1 MADKKNL
8 LGLLKS
14 TDEFVVPTIQRDYA
28 QGRDKG
34 SNKDLCEDVRTGLIK
49 SLYDALINDEFLLL
63 DYIYGTNDSNVFY
76 PIDGQQ
82 RLTTLFLLHWYI
94 GKKERINETG
104 ASEFDLLRRFSY
116 EIRDTSKE
124 FCKSLID
131 IDVIFDKDTISN
143 QIKDSSKYHDAYGFD
158 PTVSSMLIV
167 IDTIHNQF
175 KEVNMPLWDRLKKI
189 EFWCLSLEHFGLTD
203 DLFVK
208 MNARGKRLSR
218 FDVFKS
224 DLESNLESKIE
235 KIEHKDGEIWKTWKT
250 EIDNAYLDAYWKMF
264 RFELSERNLFRTI
277 LFYVKGLISAK
288 NISTRYDD
296 LWEIDESNVNYN
308 DVINHV
314 ADPDSDALT
323 RICHLLSNFDAWKKY
338 VDDTGLFVKS
348 GSTEQNNILGYN
360 KVIIF
365 GILYWFSFDDKM
377 LADRNFM
384 EFKRIL
390 ENYVFSLRQP
400 NIRPTK
406 RFYSSSIDNSNVGRA
421 FCFLKKV
428 IDGYSRTVSFNEY
441 VLESDFTEFDYEKE
455 KLSYSSLADNE
466 KEKLSDSSLEDNEK
480 EKSSLEDII
489 DLENVSFLKRN
500 ITNFFFDGKLYLK
513 ESVVKSIA
521 KDEDL
526 INKSLRIIYSYADD
540 RYGKF
545 QDLLMD
551 KTLIM
556 SGHKQLYYKDSND
569 QATAY
574 MHKLSFNADD
584 TDTCAFG
591 DRILTASGDG
601 IYKDIS
607 DCVRKFA
614 SELSQKLNPFQPNVS
629 DANVSDAVNE
639 LLSERIAH
647 SNFADSLNIK
657 WYIVKYEEFFYSKTS
672 TTLSVL
678 RRKNYG
684 GIDDDNVYDMQCLSD
699 DNDFSGK
706 EHYHPF
712 YQALSNKL
720 NNRVTIS
727 TPLRYTGVQIEY
739 AHPCTLS
746 NGWII
751 QINKDGNWFIDFK
764 ESIPTLPIARLTIN
778 SSGLGELDCSGNDS
792 ISMMAAFINA
802 L

>member
-34 SNKDLCEDVRTGLIK
+34 SNKDLCKDVRTGLIE

-94 GKKERINETG
+94 GKKERINETE

-143 QIKDSSKYHDAYGFD
+143 QIKDSSKYHDVYGFD

-224 DLESNLESKIE
+224 DLESKIE
-235 KIEHKDGEIWKTWKT
+235 KIEHKDGETWKR

-264 RFELSERNLFRTI
+264 GFELSERNLFRTI

-296 LWEIDESNVNYN
+296 LWEIDESNVDYN
-308 DVINHV
+308 DVIDQIV
-314 ADPDSDALT
+314 PDSDVVDDPDDLTLT

-421 FCFLKKV
+421 FCFLKEV

-441 VLESDFTEFDYEKE
+441 VLESDFKEFDYEKE
-455 KLSYSSLADNE
+455 KLRYSSLADIIA
-466 KEKLSDSSLEDNEK
+466 LE
-480 EKSSLEDII
+480 S
-489 DLENVSFLKRN
+489 VPFLKRN
-500 ITNFFFDGKLYLK
+500 ITNFFFDGELYLNYND
-513 ESVVKSIA
+513 VMSIA
-521 KDEDL
+521 ADDDL

-584 TDTCAFG
+584 TDTLAFG

-614 SELSQKLNPFQPNVS
+614 RDLSQKRNEFQL
-629 DANVSDAVNE
+629 NVSDAVNE
-639 LLSERIAH
+639 LLLERIAR
-647 SNFADSLNIK
+647 SNFADSLNVK

-751 QINKDGNWFIDFK
+751 QINKDGNWVVDFK
-764 ESIPTLPIARLTIN
+764 ESMPTLPIGGGEQSEPRLTIN
-778 SSGLGELDCSGNDS
+778 SSGLGELNCSGKDS
-792 ISMMAAFINA
+792 ISTMADFINE

>member
-94 GKKERINETG
+94 GKKEKINETG

-143 QIKDSSKYHDAYGFD
+143 QIKDSSKYHDVYGFD

-224 DLESNLESKIE
+224 DLESKIE
-235 KIEHKDGEIWKTWKT
+235 KKHKDGETWKK
-250 EIDNAYLDAYWKMF
+250 EIDNAYLDAYWNTF

-296 LWEIDESNVNYN
+296 LWEIDESNVSYN
-308 DVINHV
+308 DVIDQIV
-314 ADPDSDALT
+314 KDPDALT
-323 RICHLLSNFDAWKKY
+323 RICHLLSNFDAWINFVYDKNS
-338 VDDTGLFVKS
+338 VNDTGLFVKS

-365 GILYWFSFDDKM
+365 GILYWFSFDDNM
-377 LADRNFM
+377 LADDNFK

-421 FCFLKKV
+421 FCFLKEV
-428 IDGYSRTVSFNEY
+428 IDGYSRTVSFNKY
-441 VLESDFTEFDYEKE
+441 VLESDFKEFDYEKE
-455 KLSYSSLADNE
+455 KLRY
-466 KEKLSDSSLEDNEK
+466 
-480 EKSSLEDII
+480 SSLEDII
-489 DLENVSFLKRN
+489 ALESVPFLKRN
-500 ITNFFFDGKLYLK
+500 ITNFFFDGKLYLNY
-513 ESVVKSIA
+513 SDVYSDDMSIA
-521 KDEDL
+521 ADDDL

-614 SELSQKLNPFQPNVS
+614 RDLSQKRNEFQL
-629 DANVSDAVNE
+629 NVSDAVNE
-639 LLSERIAH
+639 LLLERIAH
-647 SNFADSLNIK
+647 SNFADSLNVK

-751 QINKDGNWFIDFK
+751 QINKDGNWFVDFK
-764 ESIPTLPIARLTIN
+764 ESMPTLPIECLTIN
-778 SSGLGELDCSGNDS
+778 SSGLGELDCSGKDS
-792 ISMMAAFINA
+792 ISTMADFINDFGRR
-802 L
+802 

>member
-1 MADKKNL
+1 MADKNNF

-14 TDEFVVPTIQRDYA
+14 TDEFIVPTIQRDYA

-34 SNKDLCEDVRTGLIK
+34 SNKDLCEEVRTGLIE
-49 SLYDALINDEFLLL
+49 SLYDALTNDKFLLL

-94 GKKERINETG
+94 GKKERVNETG

-131 IDVIFDKDTISN
+131 IDVIFDKDIISN

-167 IDTIHNQF
+167 IDTIHNRF
-175 KEVNMPLWDRLKKI
+175 KDVKMPLWNRLNKI
-189 EFWCLSLEHFGLTD
+189 EFWCLSLENFGLTD

-224 DLESNLESKIE
+224 DLESKIE
-235 KIEHKDGEIWKTWKT
+235 EIEHKNGEIWKT
-250 EIDNAYLDAYWKMF
+250 EIDNAYLDAYWKVF
-264 RFELSERNLFRTI
+264 GFELSERNLFRTI

-308 DVINHV
+308 DVIDQIV
-314 ADPDSDALT
+314 TDSDVLT
-323 RICHLLSNFDAWKKY
+323 MICHLLSNFGAWKNFF
-338 VDDTGLFVKS
+338 DDTELFINS
-348 GSTEQNNILGYN
+348 GFTEQNNILGYN
-360 KVIIF
+360 KVKIF
-365 GILYWFSFDDKM
+365 GILYWFSFDYNM
-377 LADRNFM
+377 LADSNFL

-428 IDGYSRTVSFNEY
+428 IDGYSRTISFNEY
-441 VLESDFTEFDYEKE
+441 VLKSDFTEFAYEKE
-455 KLSYSSLADNE
+455 KLSYASLT
-466 KEKLSDSSLEDNEK
+466 
-480 EKSSLEDII
+480 DII
-489 DLENVSFLKRN
+489 ALESVPFLKRN
-500 ITNFFFDGKLYLK
+500 ITNFFFDGKLYLNY
-513 ESVVKSIA
+513 SDLMSIA
-521 KDEDL
+521 ADDDL

-545 QDLLMD
+545 QDLLID

-574 MHKLSFNADD
+574 MHKLSFNAAD
-584 TDTCAFG
+584 TDTLAFG
-591 DRILTASGDG
+591 DRNLTASGND
-601 IYKDIS
+601 IYADIS
-607 DCVRKFA
+607 DCVQKFA
-614 SELSQKLNPFQPNVS
+614 RELSQKLNAFQMKIS
-629 DANVSDAVNE
+629 EAVNE
-639 LLSERIAH
+639 LLLERIAL
-647 SNFADSLNIK
+647 SNFADSFNIK

-684 GIDDDNVYDMQCLSD
+684 RIDDDNVYDMQCLSD

-727 TPLRYTGVQIEY
+727 SPLRYTGVQIEY
-739 AHPCTLS
+739 AHPCILS

-751 QINKDGNWFIDFK
+751 QINKDGNWFVDFK
-764 ESIPTLPIARLTIN
+764 GNMPTLPIACLTIN
-778 SSGLGELDCSGNDS
+778 SSGVGELDCNGNDS
-792 ISMMAAFINA
+792 ISMMADFINA

>member
-34 SNKDLCEDVRTGLIK
+34 SNKDLCKDVRTGLIK

-94 GKKERINETG
+94 GKKEKINETG

-224 DLESNLESKIE
+224 DLESKIE
-235 KIEHKDGEIWKTWKT
+235 KKEHKDGETWKR
-250 EIDNAYLDAYWKMF
+250 EIDNAYLDAYWKRF
-264 RFELSERNLFRTI
+264 GFELSERNLFRTI

-323 RICHLLSNFDAWKKY
+323 RICHLLSNFDAWKNIV
-338 VDDTGLFVKS
+338 VDDKDDKYFVVDTELFVKS

-365 GILYWFSFDDKM
+365 GILYWFSFDDNM
-377 LADRNFM
+377 LADDNFK

-428 IDGYSRTVSFNEY
+428 IDGYSRTVSFNKY
-441 VLESDFTEFDYEKE
+441 VLESDFKEFDYEKE
-455 KLSYSSLADNE
+455 KLRY
-466 KEKLSDSSLEDNEK
+466 
-480 EKSSLEDII
+480 SSLEDII
-489 DLENVSFLKRN
+489 ALESVPFLKRN
-500 ITNFFFDGKLYLK
+500 ITNFFFDGELYLNY
-513 ESVVKSIA
+513 SDVSDVSDVMSIA
-521 KDEDL
+521 ADDDL

-584 TDTCAFG
+584 TDTLAFG

-614 SELSQKLNPFQPNVS
+614 RDLSQKRNAFQL
-629 DANVSDAVNE
+629 SDAVNK
-639 LLSERIAH
+639 LLSERIAL

-751 QINKDGNWFIDFK
+751 QINKDGNWFVDFK
-764 ESIPTLPIARLTIN
+764 ESMPTLPIAGLTIN
-778 SSGLGELDCSGNDS
+778 SSGLGELDCSGKDS
-792 ISMMAAFINA
+792 ISMMAKFINE

>member
-34 SNKDLCEDVRTGLIK
+34 SNKDLCEDVRTGLIE

-94 GKKERINETG
+94 GKKEKINETG

-264 RFELSERNLFRTI
+264 GFELSERNLFRTI

-308 DVINHV
+308 DVIDQIV
-314 ADPDSDALT
+314 ADSDALT
-323 RICHLLSNFDAWKKY
+323 RICHLLSNFDAWKNF
-338 VDDTGLFVKS
+338 VDDTELFVKS

-360 KVIIF
+360 KVKIF
-365 GILYWFSFDDKM
+365 GILYWFSFDYKM
-377 LADRNFM
+377 LADSNFV

-406 RFYSSSIDNSNVGRA
+406 RFYSSNIDNSNVGRA
-421 FCFLKKV
+421 FCFLKEV
-428 IDGYSRTVSFNEY
+428 IDGYSRTVSFNKY
-441 VLESDFTEFDYEKE
+441 VLESDFKEFDYEKE
-455 KLSYSSLADNE
+455 KLRY
-466 KEKLSDSSLEDNEK
+466 
-480 EKSSLEDII
+480 SSLEDII
-489 DLENVSFLKRN
+489 ALESVPFLKRN
-500 ITNFFFDGKLYLK
+500 ITNFFVDGNLYLK
-513 ESVVKSIA
+513 DSDVESIA
-521 KDEDL
+521 ADEDL

-584 TDTCAFG
+584 TDTRAFG

-614 SELSQKLNPFQPNVS
+614 RDLSQKRNAFQL
-629 DANVSDAVNE
+629 SDAVNE
-639 LLSERIAH
+639 LLLERIAH

-720 NNRVTIS
+720 NKRVTIS

-751 QINKDGNWFIDFK
+751 QINKDGNWVVDFK
-764 ESIPTLPIARLTIN
+764 ESMPTLPIGGGEQSEPCLTIN
-778 SSGLGELDCSGNDS
+778 SSGLGELNCSGKDS
-792 ISMMAAFINA
+792 ISTMAYFINK

>member
-94 GKKERINETG
+94 GKKEKINETG

-143 QIKDSSKYHDAYGFD
+143 QIKDSSKYHDVYGFD

-224 DLESNLESKIE
+224 DLESKIE
-235 KIEHKDGEIWKTWKT
+235 KKEHKDGETWKR
-250 EIDNAYLDAYWKMF
+250 EIDNAYLDAYWKRF
-264 RFELSERNLFRTI
+264 GFELSERNLFRTI

-296 LWEIDESNVNYN
+296 LWEIDESNVDYN
-308 DVINHV
+308 DVINQIV
-314 ADPDSDALT
+314 DDPDDLTLT
-323 RICHLLSNFDAWKKY
+323 RICHLLSNFDAWKNIV
-338 VDDTGLFVKS
+338 VDDKDDKDDKYFVVDTELFVKS
-348 GSTEQNNILGYN
+348 GSTEQNNILGYK

-365 GILYWFSFDDKM
+365 GILYWFSFDYNM
-377 LADRNFM
+377 LADDNF
-384 EFKRIL
+384 EQFKRIL

-428 IDGYSRTVSFNEY
+428 IDGYSRTVSFNKY
-441 VLESDFTEFDYEKE
+441 VLESDFKEFDYEKE
-455 KLSYSSLADNE
+455 KLRY
-466 KEKLSDSSLEDNEK
+466 
-480 EKSSLEDII
+480 SSLEDII
-489 DLENVSFLKRN
+489 ALESVPFLKRN
-500 ITNFFFDGKLYLK
+500 ITNFFFDGELYLNY
-513 ESVVKSIA
+513 SDVSDVMSSDVMSIA
-521 KDEDL
+521 ADDDL

-614 SELSQKLNPFQPNVS
+614 RDLSQKRNAFQL
-629 DANVSDAVNE
+629 SDAVNE

-751 QINKDGNWFIDFK
+751 QINKDGNWLVDFK
-764 ESIPTLPIARLTIN
+764 ESMPTLPIECLTIN
-778 SSGLGELDCSGNDS
+778 SSGLGELNCSGKDS
-792 ISMMAAFINA
+792 ISTMANFINR

>member
-34 SNKDLCEDVRTGLIK
+34 SNKDLCKDVRTGLIE

-94 GKKERINETG
+94 GKKEKINETG

-143 QIKDSSKYHDAYGFD
+143 QIKDSSKYHDVYGFD

-224 DLESNLESKIE
+224 DLESKIE
-235 KIEHKDGEIWKTWKT
+235 KKEHIDGETWKK
-250 EIDNAYLDAYWKMF
+250 EIDNAYLDAYWYMF
-264 RFELSERNLFRTI
+264 RSELSERNLFRTI

-296 LWEIDESNVNYN
+296 LWEIDESNVSYN
-308 DVINHV
+308 DVIDQIV
-314 ADPDSDALT
+314 KDPDALT
-323 RICHLLSNFDAWKKY
+323 RICHLLSNFDAWKNFVYDKNS
-338 VDDTGLFVKS
+338 VNDTGLFVKS

-365 GILYWFSFDDKM
+365 GILYWFSFDDNM
-377 LADRNFM
+377 LADDNFK

-428 IDGYSRTVSFNEY
+428 IDGYSRTVSFNKY
-441 VLESDFTEFDYEKE
+441 VLESDFKEFDYEKE
-455 KLSYSSLADNE
+455 KLRYSSLEDNE

-489 DLENVSFLKRN
+489 DLENVPFLKRN

-584 TDTCAFG
+584 TDTSAFG

-607 DCVRKFA
+607 DCVREFA
-614 SELSQKLNPFQPNVS
+614 RKLSQKLNAFQLNVS

-639 LLSERIAH
+639 LLLERIAH
-647 SNFADSLNIK
+647 SSNFTDSLNIK

-712 YQALSNKL
+712 YQALSNML

-751 QINKDGNWFIDFK
+751 QINKDGNWFVDFK
-764 ESIPTLPIARLTIN
+764 ESMPTLPIACLTIN
-778 SSGLGELDCSGNDS
+778 SSGLGELNCSGKDS
-792 ISMMAAFINA
+792 ISTMADFINK

>member
-34 SNKDLCEDVRTGLIK
+34 SNKDLCEDVRTGLIE

-94 GKKERINETG
+94 GKKEKINETG

-224 DLESNLESKIE
+224 DLESKIE
-235 KIEHKDGEIWKTWKT
+235 KIEHKNGEIWKT

-264 RFELSERNLFRTI
+264 GFELSERNLFRTI

-308 DVINHV
+308 DVIDQIV
-314 ADPDSDALT
+314 ADSDALT
-323 RICHLLSNFDAWKKY
+323 RICHLLSNFDAWKNF
-338 VDDTGLFVKS
+338 VDDTELFVKS

-360 KVIIF
+360 KVKIF
-365 GILYWFSFDDKM
+365 GILYWFSFDYKM
-377 LADRNFM
+377 LADSNFV

-406 RFYSSSIDNSNVGRA
+406 RFYSSNIDNSNVGRA
-421 FCFLKKV
+421 FCFLKEV
-428 IDGYSRTVSFNEY
+428 IDGYSRTVSFNKY
-441 VLESDFTEFDYEKE
+441 VLESDFKEFDYEKE
-455 KLSYSSLADNE
+455 KLRY
-466 KEKLSDSSLEDNEK
+466 
-480 EKSSLEDII
+480 SSLEDII
-489 DLENVSFLKRN
+489 ALESVPFLKRN
-500 ITNFFFDGKLYLK
+500 ITNFFVDGNLYLK
-513 ESVVKSIA
+513 DSDVESIA
-521 KDEDL
+521 ADEDL

-584 TDTCAFG
+584 TDTRAFG

-614 SELSQKLNPFQPNVS
+614 RDLSQKRNAFQL
-629 DANVSDAVNE
+629 SDAVNE
-639 LLSERIAH
+639 LLLERIAH

-751 QINKDGNWFIDFK
+751 QINKDGNWVVDFK
-764 ESIPTLPIARLTIN
+764 ESMPTLPIGGGEQSEPCLTIN
-778 SSGLGELDCSGNDS
+778 SSGLGELNCSGKDS
-792 ISMMAAFINA
+792 ISTMAYFINK